1 MRTCYVYMSVVL
13 IALAVCVE
21 SQTGAHIDLAR
32 ANPCEEFVGT
42 WNNVVNALYNDRN
55 RDTLRP
61 AELTSLQDYE
71 EQMTEHCVVTAVCET
86 MQASD
91 ECKAIRNEIQI
102 ILRRHGPAQ
111 TTPTPT
117 ASSAAQ
123 LKHRQLQVLALGLL
137 AVLTH
142 VTQPL

>member
-1 MRTCYVYMSVVL
+1 MRICYVYMSVVL

-21 SQTGAHIDLAR
+21 SQSGATLGLHSD
-32 ANPCEEFVGT
+32 NPCEAAIGT
-42 WNNVVNALYNDRN
+42 WARVASLLLKDRDHEAL
-55 RDTLRP
+55 LP
-61 AELTSLQDYE
+61 AEVTSLKDYQDF
-71 EQMTEHCVVTAVCET
+71 MCKSAVV
-86 MQASD
+86 QADCDAKKESAD
-91 ECKAIRNEIQI
+91 CKLTYNEITI